1 MPVSPAAAALRDR
14 RDDAGAARAGERER
28 STYRLTIA
36 YLGSGFAGWQRQSN
50 ALSVQEV
57 VETALERVVGE
68 RVRVQG
74 ASRTDAGVHAAGQ
87 EAHVVLGRRW
97 PSRALIDGT
106 NHHLPSSVRVL
117 RAIAVSPAFHARSW
131 AVAKEYHYRMSRRPI
146 LLPFEAATTVRVSAR
161 LDLERLRAAVVPLE
175 GRHDWSAFA
184 RAGGSHRQS
193 FRRIFSA
200 DVVEQDAELVFR
212 IQGDGFL
219 RGMVRALVG
228 SLLWVAK
235 GKLSLEQWAAL
246 LEGGDRSAA
255 GPSAPAHGLVLKRV
269 YYPDEPADR

>member
-1 MPVSPAAAALRDR
+1 
-14 RDDAGAARAGERER
+14 
-28 STYRLTIA
+28 
-36 YLGSGFAGWQRQSN
+36 
-50 ALSVQEV
+50 
-57 VETALERVVGE
+57 VVGE

-87 EAHVVLGRRW
+87 EAHVVLGRAW

-106 NHHLPSSVRVL
+106 NHHLPNSVRVL
-117 RAIAVSPAFHARSW
+117 RSIPVSPCFHARSW

-146 LLPFEAATTVRVSAR
+146 LLPFESATTVRVSAG
-161 LDLERLRAAVVPLE
+161 LDLGRLRAAVALLP

-184 RAGGSHRQS
+184 RAGGSHQQS
-193 FRRIFSA
+193 FRRVFSA
-200 DVVEQDAELVFR
+200 EVVEQDADLVFR
-212 IQGDGFL
+212 VQGDGFL

-228 SLLWVAK
+228 SLLWVAT
-235 GKLSLEQWAAL
+235 GKLSLETWAAL

-255 GPSAPAHGLVLKRV
+255 GPSAPAHGLVLRRV